1 MISDDETDEPLS
13 KQILNMVL
21 DNNAVRAAYPWLTG
35 YIVFNIII
43 LALLIYISIRIS
55 FK

>member
-1 MISDDETDEPLS
+1 MISDDESEEPLS

-21 DNNAVRAAYPWLTG
+21 DNNAVRAVYPWLTG
-35 YIVFNIII
+35 YIVFNVII
-43 LALLIYISIRIS
+43 LALLIYISVRIS

>member
-1 MISDDETDEPLS
+1 MISDDESEEPLS
-13 KQILNMVL
+13 RQILNMVL

-35 YIVFNIII
+35 YVVFNIII
-43 LALLIYISIRIS
+43 LSLLIYISIRIS

>member
-1 MISDDETDEPLS
+1 MLSDDETDEPFS

-35 YIVFNIII
+35 YIVFNVII
-43 LALLIYISIRIS
+43 LALLIYIAVRIS
-55 FK
+55 FR